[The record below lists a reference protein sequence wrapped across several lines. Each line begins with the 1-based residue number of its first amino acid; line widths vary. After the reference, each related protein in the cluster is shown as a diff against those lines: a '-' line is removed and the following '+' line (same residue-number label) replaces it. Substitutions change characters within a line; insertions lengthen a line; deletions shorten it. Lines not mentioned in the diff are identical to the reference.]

1 MSLVRIEQELTLI
14 ISKAMEGERKAQKM
28 LYERFSGRV
37 LSTCRQYIDDLYV
50 AEDMMLNVFLKVFR
64 SLHRL
69 ERTETFIPWM
79 HRITVNECL
88 SYLRSRKQIIYAEP
102 EENSIISTV
111 QSDDNVIMNDLQ
123 DILDSLPFGCKMV
136 FNLYAIEGYKH
147 QEIAEMLEISEGTSK
162 SQLAYARKLLQEKIN
177 KLNQA
182 HHG

>member
-1 MSLVRIEQELTLI
+1 M
-14 ISKAMEGERKAQKM
+14 RK
-28 LYERFSGRV
+28 
-37 LSTCRQYIDDLYV
+37 
-50 AEDMMLNVFLKVFR
+50 
-64 SLHRL
+64 
-69 ERTETFIPWM
+69 
-79 HRITVNECL
+79 
-88 SYLRSRKQIIYAEP
+88 P
-102 EENSIISTV
+102 EENSVISTV